1 MSYFFSTLTS
11 AELKAVTISLEILLN
26 NLNQFSMEDYIY
38 LSGNIPTIIRKVK
51 CKEKIDNTEIS
62 IIAISLVYL
71 HEALNNSEAISESD
85 KQKILQKQSIY
96 DKLYN
101 DFKFFAPIE

>member
-1 MSYFFSTLTS
+1 
-11 AELKAVTISLEILLN
+11 
-26 NLNQFSMEDYIY
+26 MEDYIY
-38 LSGNIPTIIRKVK
+38 LSGNIPAIIRKVK

-71 HEALNNSEAISESD
+71 HEALNNSEVISESD